1 MNQIQKKHKRGDNI
15 KINYKNLNKLT
26 KILLNNIKLDLI
38 NGRSSNEKLAL
49 FYIDIDNKKYYYS
62 YNKIDDNIEE
72 LYDSYKIV
80 NYKKAE
86 RLLTEQIHV
95 S

>member
-26 KILLNNIKLDLI
+26 KILLDNIKTEFK
-38 NGRSSNEKLAL
+38 NNNEKLAL
-49 FYIDIDNKKYYYS
+49 FYININNKKYYYS
-62 YNKIDDNIEE
+62 YNKINNDIEE

-80 NYKKAE
+80 NYKKAK
-86 RLLTEQIHV
+86 RLLKEQLQA

>member
-26 KILLNNIKLDLI
+26 KILLNNIKREFKNNND
-38 NGRSSNEKLAL
+38 KLAL
-49 FYIDIDNKKYYYS
+49 FYINIDNKKYYYS
-62 YNKIDDNIEE
+62 YNKINNDIEE

-80 NYKKAE
+80 NYKKAK
-86 RLLTEQIHV
+86 RLLKEQIQA